1 MLRLAGFLPAAALCL
16 GLLGCASMT
25 SDAGAG
31 VPAMERVEVTPA
43 QWLPAANIAWPD
55 PADPAVYVYYT
66 PDAAIRELELP
77 ASAEAVLHA
86 GKNSIFMGQQGNKLA
101 VLLQRPG
108 FVSDREVRT
117 FIALHESFHLA
128 AQFYGGAVGFSR
140 TTGTSV
146 PENKA
151 LTDAYW
157 HAVKQAVDS
166 SVGTKNG
173 HCSALADRYG
183 ALSDADRKFVVDR
196 AFWEWP
202 AEYFARSRIDGYD
215 NPGRYYAIRRR
226 MSEGDELYV
235 VGSEAMGRV
244 ASIYGE
250 DRSWQARVAS
260 GESALNVLL
269 DALGCPKVPDN
280 PGLIRVDHV
289 DFVALD

>member
-1 MLRLAGFLPAAALCL
+1 RCAKASRTTPRWPSRSRTPTPWVSTSRGRSGRKRPRIRSPAKNSAMQQRRRAQARSLDVLRQILRLAGFLPASTLCL

-117 FIALHESFHLA
+117 FIAL
-128 AQFYGGAVGFSR
+128 
-140 TTGTSV
+140 
-146 PENKA
+146 
-151 LTDAYW
+151 
-157 HAVKQAVDS
+157 
-166 SVGTKNG
+166 
-173 HCSALADRYG
+173 
-183 ALSDADRKFVVDR
+183 
-196 AFWEWP
+196 
-202 AEYFARSRIDGYD
+202 
-215 NPGRYYAIRRR
+215 
-226 MSEGDELYV
+226 
-235 VGSEAMGRV
+235 
-244 ASIYGE
+244 
-250 DRSWQARVAS
+250 
-260 GESALNVLL
+260 
-269 DALGCPKVPDN
+269 
-280 PGLIRVDHV
+280 
-289 DFVALD
+289 